1 MLKKLNEAMD
11 YIEEH
16 LDEDFS
22 LEKIAEHVHV
32 SDLHFRKIFFA
43 LTNMS
48 LGEYVKNRK
57 LSKANQ
63 ELLQGK
69 SVTEIAFRYGY
80 QSVDGFSR
88 AFKKWSGMLPSEA
101 AKLQQCKF
109 FQKLSFVVTI
119 KGGDIMEYKIIE
131 KEAFRF
137 AGVSKRV
144 PMQFEGV
151 NLEIVKLAQSITEQQ
166 RNEMH
171 RIQNTTHHE
180 IVNVSYESDTNFLE
194 EKGELTHMIGV
205 LTTKED
211 VSDCLET
218 IPVPACTW
226 AVFPNEGP
234 FPFTLQETMAK
245 IYSEWFITSDY
256 ELLSSFSFSFTKMD
270 AERKDYAYSEIW
282 VPVKKRDNK

>member
-32 SDLHFRKIFFA
+32 SDLHFRKIFF
-43 LTNMS
+43 LFSYMS

-171 RIQNTTHHE
+171 RIQNTTPHE

-194 EKGELTHMIGV
+194 EKGELTHMIGL
-205 LTTKED
+205 LTTRED
-211 VSDCLET
+211 VSDCLVSSVMLVLIKACCRASIEMLFFSQNCLIFRMAT
-218 IPVPACTW
+218 ILGTVLPV
-226 AVFPNEGP
+226 
-234 FPFTLQETMAK
+234 
-245 IYSEWFITSDY
+245 SH
-256 ELLSSFSFSFTKMD
+256 LLTV
-270 AERKDYAYSEIW
+270 EKDTESASANSTC
-282 VPVKKRDNK
+282 DNRAF